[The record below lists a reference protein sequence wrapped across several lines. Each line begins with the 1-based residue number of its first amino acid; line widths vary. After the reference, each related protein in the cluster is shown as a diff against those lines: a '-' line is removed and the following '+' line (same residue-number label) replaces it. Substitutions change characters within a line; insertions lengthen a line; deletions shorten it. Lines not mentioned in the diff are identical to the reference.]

1 MVAEAL
7 VNKVRLLSANWKK
20 CYLEKWLPTCF
31 LPHTLPADAGA
42 LGLGGLDAVLA
53 IRTCLISPEKMGED
67 ACIVLLICLPFA
79 TQFCVFGASVLVF
92 LVTVLKTNCPN

>member
-7 VNKVRLLSANWKK
+7 LNEVGLLSANWKK

-31 LPHTLPADAGA
+31 LLHISPADAGA

-67 ACIVLLICLPFA
+67 ACIVLLDLFA
-79 TQFCVFGASVLVF
+79 VCN
-92 LVTVLKTNCPN
+92 TVLRVWSLCPGVLGYSVENKLS